1 MNGTALLS
9 RCQVSAATGAN
20 TRTPVAAGTA
30 VALWVSS
37 SPERRRFQ
45 AAWTTAAASARA
57 SAAAGIRRAGGLAG
71 DQPVA
76 AEVGLR
82 LRERRVE
89 RRHDHVGGVEIIPGE
104 RLAVG
109 PHERRHPREQAG
121 EPGFVARFDGPH
133 RAVVELVERRQLVVR
148 ELVLTLARE
157 PDDHAEASLEP
168 PPSPAPS
175 WPAEPPSPGPSS
187 AFIFSS
193 SESTCEEGVTCA
205 SCLSMS

>member
-1 MNGTALLS
+1 MNGTALPS

-20 TRTPVAAGTA
+20 TSTPVTAATA
-30 VALWVSS
+30 VALWGSS

-89 RRHDHVGGVEIIPGE
+89 RRHDHVGGVEIVPGE
-104 RLAVG
+104 RLAGG

-121 EPGFVARFDGPH
+121 EPGFVARFDGPP
-133 RAVVELVERRQLVVR
+133 RAVVEVVQRRPLVVR
-148 ELVLTLARE
+148 ERVVDLARE
-157 PDDHAEASLEP
+157 PDDHAEASLES
-168 PPSPAPS
+168 SPAPS
-175 WPAEPPSPGPSS
+175 WPAEEDSPGPSS

-193 SESTCEEGVTCA
+193 
-205 SCLSMS
+205 